1 MKPVIHHWPDLP
13 PLPPP
18 PQPVLVRVST
28 TPDRRLARQE
38 SRAVLRKIL
47 AAWSDCPADR
57 LPLMESPHGP
67 GWPGELRGA
76 SLDISLSYTEN
87 ESWLALLRGGCVGVD
102 AMKLLP
108 LPELAGVAR
117 NYFDP
122 ATTALIG
129 RSANPLR
136 VFVEAWTTLEARLK
150 CLKLGLVEWSSA
162 RDAFLAG
169 CASQT
174 QNQFD
179 DVVIAVAIVP
189 TPISPSSFHF

>member
-18 PQPVLVRVST
+18 HQPVLVRVST
-28 TPDRRLARQE
+28 TPDRRFARQE
-38 SRAVLRKIL
+38 SRAVLREIL
-47 AAWSDCPADR
+47 AAWSGCGMEQ
-57 LPLMESPHGP
+57 LPLTESPHGP
-67 GWPGELRGA
+67 RWLGELHGVH
-76 SLDISLSYTEN
+76 LDISLSYTEN

-117 NYFDP
+117 NYFNP
-122 ATTALIG
+122 ATAALIG
-129 RSANPLR
+129 QSANPLR
-136 VFVEAWTTLEARLK
+136 VFAEAWTTLEARLK

-162 RDAFLAG
+162 RDAALAG
-169 CASQT
+169 CASQS

-179 DVVIAVAIVP
+179 NMVVTVATTRVP
-189 TPISPSSFHF
+189 VSAPPFRF